1 MSFFRAFF
9 TPKGQEEPGPPLSAV
24 LHPYYPKSLL
34 LPGYEPLVIPFERIL
49 YIFFGS
55 STVVFIALWLAS
67 GVAPVIDSAQASL
80 RAETKTFDA
89 VIEKTVSNLLRVY
102 LQEE

>member
-9 TPKGQEEPGPPLSAV
+9 TPKGQEEPGPPLGAV
-24 LHPYYPKSLL
+24 LHPYHPKSLL

-55 STVVFIALWLAS
+55 SAVVFVALWLAS
-67 GVAPVIDSAQASL
+67 GLAPVIIQHMRDSEQRL
-80 RAETKTFDA
+80 
-89 VIEKTVSNLLRVY
+89 
-102 LQEE
+102 

>member
-9 TPKGQEEPGPPLSAV
+9 TPKGQEEPGFPLSAV

-55 STVVFIALWLAS
+55 SAIAFIALWLAS
-67 GVAPVIDSAQASL
+67 GVASVIDSAHASL
-80 RAETKTFDA
+80 
-89 VIEKTVSNLLRVY
+89 
-102 LQEE
+102 

>member
-55 STVVFIALWLAS
+55 SAVAFVALWLAS
-67 GVAPVIDSAQASL
+67 GGAPVINSAHAIL
-80 RAETKTFDA
+80 KAENDP
-89 VIEKTVSNLLRVY
+89 
-102 LQEE
+102 